1 MLIKN
6 KEYWKSLTRN
16 RNPIRILWLIF
27 SCKCRRNGTG
37 YISWEGNYKWSNIWN
52 KMEKTNFII
61 SGHLSPWNCCLF
73 WNCFLRQLHILL
85 KCYFSLKR
93 IFFFHFTNSFPP
105 KQQDQD
111 SSLNLLLDPQE
122 RQSKNPNAWVAFSRA
137 AGALSM
143 FHVYRSCGWFSAF
156 SNHMRSAN
164 IIIKHIF

>member
-93 IFFFHFTNSFPP
+93 IFFSILQIVFHQSNRIRTPLWICCSILRKDKAKIPTLGWHSQEQLEHFQCFMFTEVVVGFQPF
-105 KQQDQD
+105 QTICV
-111 SSLNLLLDPQE
+111 LLIL
-122 RQSKNPNAWVAFSRA
+122 
-137 AGALSM
+137 
-143 FHVYRSCGWFSAF
+143 
-156 SNHMRSAN
+156 
-164 IIIKHIF
+164 